1 MIEEVFF
8 IFSRK
13 IEASQNYTNAY
24 MLMYRKVG
32 LPVEKIDLGEI
43 PDYIREAIDTEDKAE
58 QIVKLVFF
66 IN

>member
-1 MIEEVFF
+1 
-8 IFSRK
+8 
-13 IEASQNYTNAY
+13 